1 MIAERYTNE
10 LVFGNKPEDIEGYED
25 AISSS
30 EMYMPHHVLEWKYTK
45 DELVSMN
52 RYDKVS
58 ADELIWMLQ
67 SVHNSNSTLHKGV
80 RLKNEAMKSITPWN
94 KGKTLSE
101 EYRKKISESQKG
113 KTLSDEHKRKLFESN
128 KGKHRSEETRKKISE
143 SHKDKHLSDETRAK
157 ISAAGKGK
165 HWYNNGIINMFA
177 KYCPEGC
184 VKGRLYGKKI

>member
-1 MIAERYTNE
+1 MIVEKYTNE
-10 LVFGNKPEDIEGYED
+10 LVFGNKQEDIEGYED

-30 EMYMPHHVLEWKYTK
+30 EMYVPHHVLEWKYTV
-45 DELVSMN
+45 DELVAMN
-52 RYDKVS
+52 RYWQVDAS
-58 ADELIWMLQ
+58 ELIWMSQ
-67 SVHNSNSTLHKGV
+67 SVHNNNSTLHKGV
-80 RLKNEAMKSITPWN
+80 RLKNEAMKSRTPWN

-113 KTLSDEHKRKLFESN
+113 KTLSDEHRQKLFESN

-143 SHKDKHLSDETRAK
+143 SRKDKHLSDETRAK

-177 KYCPEGC
+177 KSCPEGF
-184 VKGRLYGKKI
+184 VKGRLYGSKV